1 MDTMIA
7 FCGLTCT
14 DCAAYIATQAND
26 YAALRRVRDQWREEY
41 SASGMTVDD
50 VACDGCLVGGLKCGH
65 CAECDIRAC
74 GQSREV
80 ANCAHCTDYAACDK
94 LERFFG
100 FVPQAK
106 ATLDAIRAAL

>member
-1 MDTMIA
+1 MNKMIA

-14 DCAAYIATQAND
+14 DCAAYLATQAND

-41 SASGMTVDD
+41 NAPQMTVDD
-50 VACDGCLVGGLKCGH
+50 VACDGCLVDGLKCGH

-74 GQSREV
+74 GQSRGV
-80 ANCAHCTDYAACDK
+80 ANCAHCTDYATCEK

-100 FVPQAK
+100 FVSDAK
-106 ATLDAIRAAL
+106 AVLDQVRASL